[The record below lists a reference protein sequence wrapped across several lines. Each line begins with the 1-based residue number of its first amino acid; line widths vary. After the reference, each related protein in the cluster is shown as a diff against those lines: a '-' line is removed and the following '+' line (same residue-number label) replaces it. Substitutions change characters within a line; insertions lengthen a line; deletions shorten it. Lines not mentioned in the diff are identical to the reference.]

1 MARGMVSRGAKETT
15 MPPDQPDPHYDW
27 TPDVEGALWKA
38 VAGFSVLAVLAGIG
52 LAALVMA
59 VWGWL

>member
-1 MARGMVSRGAKETT
+1 

-38 VAGFSVLAVLAGIG
+38 VAGFSVVGLLAVIG
-52 LAALVMA
+52 LVEIVRA

>member
-1 MARGMVSRGAKETT
+1 

-27 TPDVEGALWKA
+27 TPDVEHALWKA
-38 VAGFSVLAVLAGIG
+38 VAGLSVLAVLAGIG